1 MLVLFLVG
9 LLPLIFEGY
18 ESTQEL
24 VVCVEASLAPDPDP
38 LTVVWFCGSDL
49 EVLTTV
55 KVLSAQC
62 PLLHIRNHHVT
73 WISRILERNLD

>member
-1 MLVLFLVG
+1 MTFLITRQLNFIVYTLPDSNILVLFLVG

-49 EVLTTV
+49 EV
-55 KVLSAQC
+55 
-62 PLLHIRNHHVT
+62 
-73 WISRILERNLD
+73 